1 MNKLFT
7 LRKSKDVA
15 FKASATEGVLCIEM
29 YGTIGE
35 DFFGEGITAQALSDV
50 LANAG
55 AYNSITLRLNSPGGS
70 LFEGVAIY
78 NVLKSTGKPV
88 NVIVDGLAASAA
100 SLIAMAGDKVTMGT
114 GTMMMIH
121 RAMAMCAGFAD
132 DMRQMADALD
142 TASASAA
149 DLYVAK
155 TGMRKD
161 ELLSMMAAE
170 TWLSA
175 QDCVDKGFANAV
187 STDEAQM
194 SNAFDLSV
202 FKNVPAALK
211 NEAKAEEEKAP
222 KAADEAKAASET
234 DVVVAML
241 AKRLEIL
248 KRK

>member
-1 MNKLFT
+1 MSKLFT
-7 LRKSKDVA
+7 LRKSKNIE
-15 FKASATEGVLCIEM
+15 FKASAADGILCIEM

-35 DFFGEGITAQALSDV
+35 DFFGEGITAQALSDA

-55 AYNSITLRLNSPGGS
+55 SYNSITLRLNSPGGD

-78 NVLKSTGKPV
+78 NVLKSAGKPV
-88 NVIVDGLAASAA
+88 NVVVDGLAASAA

-121 RAMAMCAGFAD
+121 RAMAMCAGFSD

-155 TGMRKD
+155 TGMKKD

-175 QDCVDKGFANAV
+175 QDCVEKGFADAV
-187 STDEAQM
+187 STDEAKI
-194 SNAFDLSV
+194 SNNFDLSA
-202 FKNVPAALK
+202 FKNTPEALK
-211 NEAKAEEEKAP
+211 MNAQAEEEKAA
-222 KAADEAKAASET
+222 KALEAKVAAET
-234 DVVVAML
+234 ACVIAML
-241 AKRLEIL
+241 SKRLEIL